1 MQDKVFLDTNIL
13 IYAYSS
19 SELEKQSKARLL
31 FEKHN
36 EINISKQVI
45 NEISNVLFNKFKLKF
60 YEVETT
66 ILQINNITTTF
77 DFDIATQVKAIK
89 LKKDYNFQ
97 FYDALIVATALENRC
112 NILYSEDMH
121 DELVIDKQLT
131 IINPFKDL

>member
-19 SELEKQSKARLL
+19 SEVEKQKKARLL
-31 FEKHN
+31 FEKYN

-45 NEISNVLFNKFKLKF
+45 NEVSNVLFNKFKLKY
-60 YEVETT
+60 YEIEAT

-77 DFDIATQVKAIK
+77 NFDIDTQVEAIK
-89 LKKDYNFQ
+89 LKKDYNLQ
-97 FYDALIVATALENRC
+97 FYDALIVATAIENNC

-121 DELVIDKQLT
+121 NGLVVNNT
-131 IINPFKDL
+131 IKIVNPFKIL